1 MNWYARLL
9 PENMSAIILQNI
21 ASKSKRVNMVLE
33 YELIHIDL
41 NIFSLMFIS
50 HFSLINING
59 DDQQP

>member
-21 ASKSKRVNMVLE
+21 ASKRKRVNMVLE
-33 YELIHIDL
+33 YEFNHIDL

-50 HFSLINING
+50 RFSLINING